1 MTPGA
6 PRGGRRRSV
15 ASRPVKDAS
24 PRVTKD
30 ALVEAA
36 LRMVEADGIEHLSM
50 RKLAA
55 ELGVAITSIYWHV
68 GNREALLDALVEREI
83 ADMGTI
89 RVSGRGP
96 EARLVSVAR
105 ALRRMLLARP
115 HVIGLVH
122 ERGMTPLMFVPAQAA
137 LAREFRAAGLEPERA
152 ALAVRSLQNH
162 VIGSVVL
169 ERWESR
175 TPIPHPNA
183 NDRWQAEMEALGVE
197 AEVAGHLGRR
207 LTEGE
212 MFEFTTG
219 ELVRALLDRQ

>member
-1 MTPGA
+1 MSS
-6 PRGGRRRSV
+6 PRHARQRRSV
-15 ASRPVKDAS
+15 ASRPVKEAP
-24 PRVTKD
+24 PRVTRE

-36 LRMVEADGIEHLSM
+36 LRIVESDGIERLSM
-50 RKLAA
+50 RKLSA

-83 ADMGTI
+83 ADMGTL
-89 RVSGRGP
+89 RVSGRDP
-96 EARLVSVAR
+96 ESRLVSVAR
-105 ALRRMLLARP
+105 ALRRKLLARP

-137 LAREFRAAGLEPERA
+137 LAREFRAAGLGAEQTA
-152 ALAVRSLQNH
+152 VAVRSLQNH

-169 ERWESR
+169 ERWETR
-175 TPIPHPNA
+175 TPTPHPA
-183 NDRWQAEMEALGVE
+183 AHERWRAEMEGLGVE
-197 AEVAGHLGRR
+197 GDVAEHLGRQ

-219 ELVRALLDRQ
+219 QLVRALLEGR